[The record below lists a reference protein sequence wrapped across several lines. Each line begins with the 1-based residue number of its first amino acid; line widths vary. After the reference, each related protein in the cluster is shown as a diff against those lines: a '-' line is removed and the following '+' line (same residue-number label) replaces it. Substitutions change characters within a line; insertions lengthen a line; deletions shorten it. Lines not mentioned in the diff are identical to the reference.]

1 MDSTFYREEL
11 YQMREN
17 YNRKPMKDIRL
28 PLPLWLRFEDPL
40 SAVYDEKSTL
50 LQQGKIVYA
59 NIVQANTVLFR
70 QSLDVG
76 NPAQIVFSTDPIFEE
91 NPKLLSNIA
100 NDIYCLKG
108 QPLYTIT
115 PELQPVAQAVT
126 NEFSRSDFCLNVH
139 LGEQTAAYRMIPTII
154 YRKLLPK
161 RKLCDA
167 LFPVLTAPDCKQVL
181 ILPKKYWTKNFT
193 QAWITG
199 TTID

>member
-1 MDSTFYREEL
+1 MNSNFYREEL

-40 SAVYDEKSTL
+40 TTIYAEKETL

-59 NIVQANTVLFR
+59 NIVQANEYLFHR
-70 QSLDVG
+70 FPRFDY
-76 NPAQIVFSTDPIFEE
+76 PAQIVFSEDPIFEE
-91 NPKLLSNIA
+91 NPKLLSDIA
-100 NDIYCLKG
+100 NNIYCFKG
-108 QPLYTIT
+108 QPQHTIP
-115 PELQPVAQAVT
+115 PEWQPVAQAVT
-126 NEFSRSDFCLNVH
+126 DEFSRSDFCLDLH
-139 LGEQTAAYRMIPTII
+139 LGEQTATYRMIPTII

-161 RKLCDA
+161 RKLCNT

-181 ILPKKYWTKNFT
+181 ILPKRYWTKNFT

-199 TTID
+199 TAID